1 MKTLILLIF
10 CFIPL
15 TAYCPESGRNWVE
28 MHHHKIN
35 ESRQIQLRR
44 LFRAFCAVESSG
56 NWLSYNESENAGGIL
71 QIRPVMINE
80 VNRLQDSVKFE
91 LRDRWNIERSYKIFA
106 IKMMAHNPELDIK
119 KACQLWNG
127 IKTKKSYIN
136 AITSY
141 YINHTIY

>member
-15 TAYCPESGRNWVE
+15 TAYCPESGRNWAE
-28 MHHHKIN
+28 RYRHTIN

-56 NWLSYNESENAGGIL
+56 NWLAHNEKENAGGIL

-91 LRDRWNIERSYKIFA
+91 LRDRWNIERSYKIFT
-106 IKMMAHNPELDIK
+106 IKMIAHNPELDIE
-119 KACQLWNG
+119 KACVLWNG
-127 IKTKKSYIN
+127 IKTRESYIN
-136 AITSY
+136 EITSY
-141 YINHTIY
+141 YHNY

>member
-10 CFIPL
+10 YFIPL
-15 TAYCPESGRNWVE
+15 TAYCPESGRNWAE
-28 MHHHKIN
+28 KYHHTIN

-44 LFRAFCAVESSG
+44 LFRAFCTVESSG
-56 NWLSYNESENAGGIL
+56 NWLAHNERGNAGGIL

-80 VNRLQDSVKFE
+80 VNRLQDSIKFE

-106 IKMMAHNPELDIK
+106 IKMMAHNPELNLQ

-127 IKTKKSYIN
+127 KRTTRQYIAMIEKELN
-136 AITSY
+136 K
-141 YINHTIY
+141 